1 MGTRSASVTPSSSST
16 LTARTQP
23 HDTEKSERSDSRQ
36 SENSRTSVN
45 DEDSCQSD
53 QEDNRRKQNCFSSLV
68 SRPIEVTVS
77 KARKDKEPCG
87 RSKEAEEAKS
97 SVIVSTG
104 ALESTTS
111 KPTETD
117 SAIDSLISSPS
128 RPQVPPPMNNAAV
141 PKNEMVTVNLS
152 TCHTA
157 SPSTSSST
165 SSCHQQSNRT
175 NDLEQSRRSNCDEED
190 EPEGDADSRTECS
203 DKQSIGDNNAIA
215 QCRINSLLKAEEEEE
230 EHGPDES
237 LHGRNGIKAQKRP
250 TPTPE
255 DDINEEDDDDDQQ
268 DDFDPTEVFKRMKV
282 ELKEEF
288 DEEEDVADN
297 GAIGRAAGHKQMMS
311 LIRGQQQRANLENN
325 GSKNNFIRNLFGGN
339 ASSMPLAT
347 AGFDQSATIEY
358 FRKIFADTL
367 ANHFASKPVT
377 EGPAQEPS
385 SMSRR
390 ASCSPN
396 SQPPL
401 VPQAGLP
408 SQLAAFAGT
417 SSAPKVSIN
426 ASDSL
431 ILNEGKKRLI
441 EALLLKQL
449 NGDLDGPLDVE
460 SILEQQMARP
470 TAPMAS
476 NIPSNGVP
484 LQQSLQPQQLVDDP
498 QERYCT
504 SCNIQFISSKTFK
517 VCVHFQSET

>member
-16 LTARTQP
+16 STARTQP

-36 SENSRTSVN
+36 TESSHTSVN

-53 QEDNRRKQNCFSSLV
+53 QEDNRRKQNCLSSLV

-77 KARKDKEPCG
+77 KAQKDKEPCG
-87 RSKEAEEAKS
+87 HSKEAEEAKS

-128 RPQVPPPMNNAAV
+128 RLQVPPPMNNAAV
-141 PKNEMVTVNLS
+141 QKNEMVTVLS
-152 TCHTA
+152 TCQTA

-165 SSCHQQSNRT
+165 SSCHRQSNRT
-175 NDLEQSRRSNCDEED
+175 NDLEQSRSSNCDEED
-190 EPEGDADSRTECS
+190 EPESDADSRTECS
-203 DKQSIGDNNAIA
+203 DKQSISDNNTIA
-215 QCRINSLLKAEEEEE
+215 QCRSNSLLKAEEEQEN
-230 EHGPDES
+230 GTDES
-237 LHGRNGIKAQKRP
+237 LHGHNGIKTLKRP

-255 DDINEEDDDDDQQ
+255 EDINEEDDDDDQQ

-288 DEEEDVADN
+288 DEEEDVTDN

-325 GSKNNFIRNLFGGN
+325 SSKNNFIRNLFGGN

-377 EGPAQEPS
+377 EGPAQKPS
-385 SMSRR
+385 SS
-390 ASCSPN
+390 SSEN
-396 SQPPL
+396 SHPSIPE
-401 VPQAGLP
+401 AALP

-431 ILNEGKKRLI
+431 ILNEGKKQLI

-460 SILEQQMARP
+460 SILQQQMARP
-470 TAPMAS
+470 TASMAS
-476 NIPSNGVP
+476 NITSNGAP
-484 LQQSLQPQQLVDDP
+484 LQQSLQPQQPVDDP

-504 SCNIQFISSKTFK
+504 SCSIQFISGKTFK
-517 VCVHFQSET
+517 VCVHFQSEP